1 MGCTPC
7 ERGGEGKTVALFS
20 MTVAAKIGEI
30 LRQETDTCWVH
41 AHASCAC
48 LFMRILIGQK
58 RSSQILVES
67 GELTLLSPLSSV
79 VDREVNE
86 EKNLAI
92 A

>member
-1 MGCTPC
+1 
-7 ERGGEGKTVALFS
+7 
-20 MTVAAKIGEI
+20 
-30 LRQETDTCWVH
+30 
-41 AHASCAC
+41 
-48 LFMRILIGQK
+48 MRILIGQK